1 MKYLLL
7 IALALALL
15 WWWRT
20 TVRKSIDER
29 NRGHEQAPNKPA
41 TPAQDMVACRQCGL
55 HLPRAE
61 AVAGRLGMYCSQS
74 HHSAGE
80 NT

>member
-7 IALALALL
+7 IVFALALL

-20 TVRKSIDER
+20 IGRKSIGEPEDKRER
-29 NRGHEQAPNKPA
+29 APAKSPA
-41 TPAQDMVACRQCGL
+41 PPQDMVACRQCGL

-61 AVAGRLGMYCSQS
+61 AVAGAQGLYCSEK
-74 HHSAGE
+74 HHRASE
-80 NT
+80 SS